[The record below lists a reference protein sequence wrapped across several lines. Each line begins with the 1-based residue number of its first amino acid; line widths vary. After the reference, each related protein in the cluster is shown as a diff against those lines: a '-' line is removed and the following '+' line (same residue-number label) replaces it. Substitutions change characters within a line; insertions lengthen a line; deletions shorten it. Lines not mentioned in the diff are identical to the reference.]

1 MDDVTMNEWEVPGPA
16 DTTASA
22 DAWGSLGGAGT
33 EDNIDFFAA
42 GFDEADTT
50 ADAGE
55 AGEKTQNLADGGA
68 EEGAD
73 TTAAGDPQ
81 NADTT
86 AGDDRAAKENNAENN
101 AGENEQTYTLKICGR
116 EQKMSLPEV
125 LALAQKGG
133 DYDRVRENYDSIK
146 ADAHRLQEIA
156 RASGKSTAELLDTL
170 GGAERQAAQEEA
182 VSRLVQGGLDEGVAR
197 VIGEM
202 LTGNDAGSNARNN
215 APAESAADDSA
226 DDSSAVRDS
235 IKKLVDVYGIS
246 ELPQEVIQMSVDKGL
261 LPFEAYQAWKIAEGE
276 AAQEALRQ
284 QLAAEQKNRD
294 NRARGVGSLQG
305 AGEGTQDAF
314 LAGFDAD

>member
-1 MDDVTMNEWEVPGPA
+1 MADMTMNEWEVPGLA
-16 DTTASA
+16 GGAGA
-22 DAWGSLGGAGT
+22 DAWGSLGEGA
-33 EDNIDFFAA
+33 DSDIDFFAA
-42 GFDEADTT
+42 GFDGADTT
-50 ADAGE
+50 AGADE
-55 AGEKTQNLADGGA
+55 AGEDAQNLADGEG
-68 EEGAD
+68 EKGAD
-73 TTAAGDPQ
+73 TTAAGEPQ

-86 AGDDRAAKENNAENN
+86 AGDNQTAKENNAGNK
-101 AGENEQTYTLKICGR
+101 GEDEQTYTLKICGR

-182 VSRLVQGGLDEGVAR
+182 VSRLVQGGLDESVAR

-202 LTGNDAGSNARNN
+202 LTGNSVPKNTQNN
-215 APAESAADDSA
+215 ALAESAADNTA

-305 AGEGTQDAF
+305 AGDGTRDAF

>member
-1 MDDVTMNEWEVPGPA
+1 MADVTMNEWEVPEPA
-16 DTTASA
+16 DTTAGV
-22 DAWGSLGGAGT
+22 DAWGCSGDDGADG
-33 EDNIDFFAA
+33 DIDFFAA

-50 ADAGE
+50 ARADEAANGADDLAGE
-55 AGEKTQNLADGGA
+55 AGEQ
-68 EEGAD
+68 GAD
-73 TTAAGDPQ
+73 TTAAKDHQ

-86 AGDDRAAKENNAENN
+86 AEADRTAKENN
-101 AGENEQTYTLKICGR
+101 AGENEQAYTLKICGR
-116 EQKMSLPEV
+116 EQKMSLAEV

-156 RASGKSTAELLDTL
+156 AKRGKTTAELLEGLDSE
-170 GGAERQAAQEEA
+170 ERQAAQEEA

-202 LTGNDAGSNARNN
+202 LTRNSPQSADSADAADL
-215 APAESAADDSA
+215 PEAADDGV
-226 DDSSAVRDS
+226 DSTGGEAVRDS

-276 AAQEALRQ
+276 AAQEALRR

-294 NRARGVGSLQG
+294 NGARGVGSLRG
-305 AGEGTQDAF
+305 AGAGAQDAF